1 MKGTT
6 RRLACFAMA
15 VLVGVGCLG
24 WAHVADAD
32 AITAPEGIIP
42 PVPLAEE
49 SEGPAAHE
57 GPAAR
62 QELAPF
68 EWRDADYESVP
79 SSATSSHEYDGC
91 DHATPSLCRQG
102 TTGCRCTCPR
112 CGHAPRWY
120 VSGIVGASFGTL
132 ILDQAATATS
142 PASRSSIVDPLFTA
156 GGTLGVAFARPY
168 GWLRAEVE
176 GRARD
181 PIGNASQQE
190 ISGLVFE
197 SESQYATDGWSAMVN
212 LWRDFEITNAW
223 SVYGGAGI
231 GGGGY
236 QFAYDYSFLPTQ
248 YTTAGSGAVTAFA
261 WQVGGGVIW
270 NVSDRIALDLGYRFF
285 ELGPGTT
292 TLVSNQGGFPAG
304 STALDTSFSTSE
316 LLLSIRIYEPFR
328 GWW

>member
-1 MKGTT
+1 
-6 RRLACFAMA
+6 
-15 VLVGVGCLG
+15 
-24 WAHVADAD
+24 
-32 AITAPEGIIP
+32 
-42 PVPLAEE
+42 
-49 SEGPAAHE
+49 
-57 GPAAR
+57 
-62 QELAPF
+62 
-68 EWRDADYESVP
+68 
-79 SSATSSHEYDGC
+79 
-91 DHATPSLCRQG
+91 
-102 TTGCRCTCPR
+102 
-112 CGHAPRWY
+112 

-142 PASRSSIVDPLFTA
+142 PAARSSIVDPLFTA

-190 ISGLVFE
+190 TSGLVFE

-212 LWRDFEITNAW
+212 FWRDFEITDSW
-223 SVYGGAGI
+223 SIYGGAGI

-248 YTTAGSGAVTAFA
+248 YTTAGSSAVTAFA

-292 TLVSNQGGFPAG
+292 SLVSTQAGFPAG
-304 STALDTSFSTSE
+304 TTTLDTSFSTSE

>member
-1 MKGTT
+1 MTGMVRPFT
-6 RRLACFAMA
+6 CFVAIFF
-15 VLVGVGCLG
+15 G
-24 WAHVADAD
+24 WAGSSGWADPAGPEPL
-32 AITAPEGIIP
+32 APIQERILA
-42 PVPLAEE
+42 PVPLSEEAEQTNE
-49 SEGPAAHE
+49 ELPAFDW
-57 GPAAR
+57 
-62 QELAPF
+62 Q
-68 EWRDADYESVP
+68 DDTYEFLP
-79 SSATSSHEYDGC
+79 SSAIASYDNC
-91 DHATPSLCRQG
+91 EEESLCRCRRG
-102 TTGCRCTCPR
+102 SAGCTCTCPR
-112 CGHAPRWY
+112 CCHGPRWY

-132 ILDQAATATS
+132 ILDQAATDTL

-156 GGTLGVAFARPY
+156 GGALGVAFARPY
-168 GWLRAEVE
+168 GWLRVEVE

-212 LWRDFEITNAW
+212 LWRDFEITDAW
-223 SVYGGAGI
+223 AIYGGAGI

-236 QFAYDYSFLPTQ
+236 QFAYNYSFLPTQ
-248 YTTAGSGAVTAFA
+248 YTTVGSGAVSAFA

-304 STALDTSFSTSE
+304 TTPLDTSFSASE

-328 GWW
+328 GWR

>member
-1 MKGTT
+1 MMRVKALTIAWFLAVCLLWSGTAGWVKGAEPSEPPPSEKLLT
-6 RRLACFAMA
+6 
-15 VLVGVGCLG
+15 
-24 WAHVADAD
+24 
-32 AITAPEGIIP
+32 
-42 PVPLAEE
+42 PVPLGEDDE
-49 SEGPAAHE
+49 PGRDETPTVYD
-57 GPAAR
+57 
-62 QELAPF
+62 
-68 EWRDADYESVP
+68 WRDDAYELIP
-79 SSATSSHEYDGC
+79 PNATVSYEGR
-91 DHATPSLCRQG
+91 DHATPSPCRQG
-102 TTGCRCTCPR
+102 TADCKCTCPR
-112 CGHAPRWY
+112 CSHAPRWY

-132 ILDQAATATS
+132 ILEQGATGTS
-142 PASRSSIVDPLFTA
+142 PASRSSVVDPLFTA

-212 LWRDFEITNAW
+212 LWRDFELTDTW
-223 SVYGGAGI
+223 SIYGGAGV

-236 QFAYDYSFLPTQ
+236 QFAYNYSFLPTQ
-248 YTTAGSGAVTAFA
+248 YTTAGSGAVSAFA

-285 ELGPGTT
+285 EIGPGTT

-304 STALDTSFSTSE
+304 STTLDTSFSTSE

>member
-1 MKGTT
+1 
-6 RRLACFAMA
+6 
-15 VLVGVGCLG
+15 
-24 WAHVADAD
+24 
-32 AITAPEGIIP
+32 
-42 PVPLAEE
+42 
-49 SEGPAAHE
+49 
-57 GPAAR
+57 
-62 QELAPF
+62 
-68 EWRDADYESVP
+68 
-79 SSATSSHEYDGC
+79 
-91 DHATPSLCRQG
+91 
-102 TTGCRCTCPR
+102 
-112 CGHAPRWY
+112 

-190 ISGLVFE
+190 IGGLVFE

-212 LWRDFEITNAW
+212 LWRDFEITDSW
-223 SVYGGAGI
+223 SIYGGAGI

-248 YTTAGSGAVTAFA
+248 YTTAGSGAVSAFA

-285 ELGPGTT
+285 EIGPGTT

-328 GWW
+328 GWR

>member
-1 MKGTT
+1 MKKYAFIPVAWL
-6 RRLACFAMA
+6 LAACLICSGFAR
-15 VLVGVGCLG
+15 
-24 WAHVADAD
+24 WAKAAEPTPP
-32 AITAPEGIIP
+32 TAPESLVAP
-42 PVPLAEE
+42 TPLAEDDE
-49 SEGPAAHE
+49 AGSDTNPAAFDWQDNAYE
-57 GPAAR
+57 IMPSNVAA
-62 QELAPF
+62 EYPGS
-68 EWRDADYESVP
+68 EHSVASP
-79 SSATSSHEYDGC
+79 
-91 DHATPSLCRQG
+91 CRQG

-132 ILDQAATATS
+132 ILDQAATDTS
-142 PASRSSIVDPLFTA
+142 PASRSSVVDPLFTA

-212 LWRDFEITNAW
+212 LWRDFEITDSW

-236 QFAYDYSFLPTQ
+236 QFAYNYSFLPTQ
-248 YTTAGSGAVTAFA
+248 YATTGSSVVTAFA

-292 TLVSNQGGFPAG
+292 LLVSNQGGFPAG
-304 STALDTSFSTSE
+304 TTNLDTSFSTSE
-316 LLLSIRIYEPFR
+316 LLLSIRMYEPFR

>member
-1 MKGTT
+1 MPSN
-6 RRLACFAMA
+6 
-15 VLVGVGCLG
+15 
-24 WAHVADAD
+24 VA
-32 AITAPEGIIP
+32 
-42 PVPLAEE
+42 AEYPE
-49 SEGPAAHE
+49 SEH
-57 GPAAR
+57 
-62 QELAPF
+62 
-68 EWRDADYESVP
+68 SVASP
-79 SSATSSHEYDGC
+79 
-91 DHATPSLCRQG
+91 CRQG
-102 TTGCRCTCPR
+102 TSGCRCTCPK

-132 ILDQAATATS
+132 ILDQAATDTS
-142 PASRSSIVDPLFTA
+142 PASRSSVVDPLFTA

-212 LWRDFEITNAW
+212 LWRDFEITDSW

-236 QFAYDYSFLPTQ
+236 QFAYNYSFLPTQ
-248 YTTAGSGAVTAFA
+248 YATTGSSVVTAFA

-292 TLVSNQGGFPAG
+292 SLVSNQGGFPAG
-304 STALDTSFSTSE
+304 TTNLDTSFSTSE
-316 LLLSIRIYEPFR
+316 LLLSIRMYEPFR

>member
-1 MKGTT
+1 MIGAT
-6 RRLACFAMA
+6 RRLLSVATA
-15 VLVGVGCLG
+15 VLMSVGCVG
-24 WAHVADAD
+24 WAEAADNDGVA
-32 AITAPEGIIP
+32 APEGIVA
-42 PVPLAEE
+42 PVPLVEE
-49 SEGPAAHE
+49 DEG
-57 GPAAR
+57 GDAR
-62 QELAPF
+62 PGLEHF
-68 EWRDADYESVP
+68 DWRDDAYDLVP
-79 SSATSSHEYDGC
+79 SSVTACYDGC
-91 DHATPSLCRQG
+91 ECATPSPCRRG
-102 TTGCRCTCPR
+102 TAGCTCTCPR

-132 ILDQAATATS
+132 ILDQAATDTS

-156 GGTLGVAFARPY
+156 GGALGVAFARPY
-168 GWLRAEVE
+168 GLLRVEVE

-190 ISGLVFE
+190 IGGLVFE

-212 LWRDFEITNAW
+212 LWRDFDITDTW
-223 SVYGGAGI
+223 SIYGGAGI

-248 YTTAGSGAVTAFA
+248 YTTAGSGAVSAFA

-285 ELGPGTT
+285 EIGPGTT

-304 STALDTSFSTSE
+304 TTALDTSFSTSE

-328 GWW
+328 GWR

>member
-1 MKGTT
+1 MVGAT
-6 RRLACFAMA
+6 RRLLSVTTA
-15 VLVGVGCLG
+15 VLMSVGCVG
-24 WAHVADAD
+24 WAEAADNDGVA
-32 AITAPEGIIP
+32 APEGIVA
-42 PVPLAEE
+42 PVPLVEE
-49 SEGPAAHE
+49 DEG
-57 GPAAR
+57 GDAR
-62 QELAPF
+62 PGLEHF
-68 EWRDADYESVP
+68 DWRDDAYDLMPASVTA
-79 SSATSSHEYDGC
+79 SYQGC
-91 DHATPSLCRQG
+91 ECASPAPCRQG

-132 ILDQAATATS
+132 ILDQAATDTS

-156 GGTLGVAFARPY
+156 GGALGVAFARPY
-168 GWLRAEVE
+168 GWLRVEVE

-190 ISGLVFE
+190 VSGVVFE
-197 SESQYATDGWSAMVN
+197 SESQSATDGWSAMVN
-212 LWRDFEITNAW
+212 LWRDLEVTDAW
-223 SVYGGAGI
+223 SIYGGAGI

-236 QFAYDYSFLPTQ
+236 QFAYDYSYFPTQ
-248 YTTAGSGAVTAFA
+248 YTTAGSGAVSAFA

-285 ELGPGTT
+285 EIGPGTT

-304 STALDTSFSTSE
+304 TTALDTSFSTSE
-316 LLLSIRIYEPFR
+316 LLLSVRVYEPFR